1 MVNQAILVGRLAS
14 TPELRETSD
23 GTKVASVT
31 LVIDRPRKKEDGT
44 RDADF
49 ITVTAWRGQAEF
61 LCNYFKQ
68 GDLISVVGSI
78 RTRLRTNKDGQEF
91 KSVEVNADELGFCGY
106 RKGQV
111 EE

>member
-1 MVNQAILVGRLAS
+1 MVNQVILVGRLAA
-14 TPELRETSD
+14 TPELRQTND
-23 GTKVASVT
+23 GTNVASVT
-31 LVIDRPRKKEDGT
+31 IVVDRPRKKEDGT

-61 LCNYFKQ
+61 LCKYFTQ

-91 KSVEVNADELGFCGY
+91 KSIEVNADELGFCGY
-106 RKGQV
+106 RKGQTG
-111 EE
+111 E